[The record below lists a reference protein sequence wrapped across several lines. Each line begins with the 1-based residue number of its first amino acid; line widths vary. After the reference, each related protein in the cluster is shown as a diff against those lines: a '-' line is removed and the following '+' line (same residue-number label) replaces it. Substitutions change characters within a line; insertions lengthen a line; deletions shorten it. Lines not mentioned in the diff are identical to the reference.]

1 MTHGRTGLICDPCGF
16 DGTGIASFRSNKNKG
31 EIVDAQV
38 VLPTGTKI
46 LSRNTGYATQPPLQ
60 RFLTD
65 CYEEF
70 RNDNSGAVADYIPE
84 LKRANP
90 AHFGIALVTID
101 GHVYEIGDSAVPF
114 TIQSVSK
121 AFVFALAL
129 EMVGEERVAA
139 TIGVEPSGEAFNSI
153 RLTNDNRPFNP
164 MVNAGAIA
172 CSGLIHQVKG
182 PAAFEHI
189 REKLGQFAGHQLAVD
204 DAVHASEVITG
215 NRNRAIAWLLRNY
228 SVLQDDVDA
237 VLDTYFRQCAVLV
250 TARDLAVMAATL
262 ANRGI
267 NPVTGVQV
275 ITPHVVARTLSV
287 MTSSGMY
294 DYAGEWIYRVG
305 IPAKS
310 GDGGGIV
317 AALPS
322 QLGLGTFSPC
332 LDSHGNSAR
341 GLKVCEALSA
351 RFDLHMLNRSADVR
365 SCVIADYDIF
375 GISSRRSRA
384 PHEQQILDERH
395 NDIRVIELVG
405 ALNFAAIDYVTRRLA
420 GEPPNAPLL
429 ILDFRRVP
437 DITAAGARLLGENL
451 TILGNVGV
459 TAILTGFEATS
470 PVWEAIRARTAEEQR
485 LQRFVLLDDAIEWA
499 EDQVIYRH
507 GGFTPLKATSHLGE
521 QALLANLTA
530 GEVAE
535 LAGLS
540 TARTYEPGQRIIS
553 AGEPANSLFFLQS
566 GMVSVKLPSGVR
578 LASLGPGMEFGEMA
592 ILEPQRS
599 ADVWADTT
607 VACLE
612 LPLEAFADYRR
623 THPQIA
629 LQIMRNLAALL
640 ARRLIVANAKVDLL
654 SAY

>member
-1 MTHGRTGLICDPCGF
+1 
-16 DGTGIASFRSNKNKG
+16 
-31 EIVDAQV
+31 VDAQV
-38 VLPTGTKI
+38 TLPARGMTKA
-46 LSRNTGYATQPPLQ
+46 RNTGYATQPPLQ
-60 RFLTD
+60 RFLTS

-70 RNDNSGAVADYIPE
+70 KTDDTGAVADYIPE
-84 LKRANP
+84 LQRANP
-90 AHFGIALVTID
+90 AHFGIGLVTID
-101 GHVYEIGDSAVPF
+101 GHVYEAGDSAVPF

-129 EMVGEERVAA
+129 ETVGEERVAA

-172 CSGLIHQVKG
+172 CSGLIHQVDG
-182 PAAFEHI
+182 AAAFERI
-189 REKLGQFAGHQLAVD
+189 REKLSQFAGRELTVD
-204 DAVHASEVITG
+204 DAVHASEVATG

-228 SVLQDDVDA
+228 SVLQGDVDA

-305 IPAKS
+305 MPAKS
-310 GDGGGIV
+310 GVGGGIV

-322 QLGLGTFSPC
+322 QLGLGTFSPR

-341 GLKVCEALSA
+341 GLRVCEALSA

-365 SCVIADYDIF
+365 TCIIADYDIF
-375 GISSRRSRA
+375 GISSRRSRQ

-395 NDIRVIELVG
+395 SDIRVIELVG

-420 GEPPNAPLL
+420 SEPPNAPLL

-437 DITAAGARLLGENL
+437 DITAAGAQLLGEKL
-451 TILGNVGV
+451 TILTNAGV
-459 TAILTGFEATS
+459 TAILTGVEAT
-470 PVWEAIRARTAEEQR
+470 PALWKAVCECTADPQR
-485 LQRFVLLDDAIEWA
+485 LRRFALLDEAVEWA
-499 EDQVIYRH
+499 EDQIIYRY
-507 GGFTPLKATSHLGE
+507 GGFTTLKETAHLGE
-521 QALLANLTA
+521 QALLA
-530 GEVAE
+530 G
-535 LAGLS
+535 LAADEIAALAKLS
-540 TARTYEPGQRIIS
+540 SPRRYDTGQRIIG
-553 AGEPANSLFFLQS
+553 AGESANSLFFLQS

-592 ILEPQRS
+592 IIENRRS
-599 ADVWADTT
+599 ADVWADTP
-607 VACLE
+607 VQCLE
-612 LPLEAFADYRR
+612 LPLDAFADYRQLR
-623 THPQIA
+623 PETA
-629 LQIMRNLAALL
+629 MKIMRNLSGLL
-640 ARRLIVANAKVDLL
+640 ARRLILANAKVDLL